1 MTQALF
7 CVTCMVDNGCTY
19 ERHEAY
25 VFAVTGAQAKRAV
38 LHYWNSQYDT
48 IATVETTRIV
58 HIPTGNVICTK
69 RIK

>member
-1 MTQALF
+1 MEQALF

-25 VFAVTGAQAKRAV
+25 IFAATSAQARRAV
-38 LHYWNSQYDT
+38 LHHWNSQYDT
-48 IATVETTRIV
+48 TATVETTRMV
-58 HIPTGNVICTK
+58 HMPIGNIICTK